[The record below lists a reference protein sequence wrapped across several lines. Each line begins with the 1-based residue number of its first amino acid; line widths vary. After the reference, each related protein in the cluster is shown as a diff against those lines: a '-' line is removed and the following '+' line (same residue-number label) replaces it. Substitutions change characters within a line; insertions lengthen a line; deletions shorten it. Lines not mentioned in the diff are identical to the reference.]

1 MLYSRGSWRG
11 HAPPTTFLTL
21 TSMPL
26 PFVLD
31 PGKPPQVDLDIPTAW
46 PWYPHQLISISP
58 PLGLDNF
65 PAPDKYLTLK
75 ICINVGRAY
84 WVVVVNDDFRCI
96 SHGRVVFRDVQYQN
110 QLDNYD
116 FDGNKLTVIYKRC
129 MCRVF

>member
-1 MLYSRGSWRG
+1 MKIFICSKYPLRLLVEVVGEG
-11 HAPPTTFLTL
+11 THPPPLFLSLTL
-21 TSMPL
+21 E
-26 PFVLD
+26 
-31 PGKPPQVDLDIPTAW
+31 
-46 PWYPHQLISISP
+46 YPHHLALIIS
-58 PLGLDNF
+58 

-84 WVVVVNDDFRCI
+84 WVVVVNDDFRYI

-110 QLDNYD
+110 QLGIYD

>member
-1 MLYSRGSWRG
+1 ML
-11 HAPPTTFLTL
+11 
-21 TSMPL
+21 L

-31 PGKPPQVDLDIPTAW
+31 LGVPPPVDLDIPTAW
-46 PWYPHQLISISP
+46 PWYPHHLALIIS
-58 PLGLDNF
+58 

-84 WVVVVNDDFRCI
+84 WVVVVNDDFRYI

-110 QLDNYD
+110 QLGNYD
-116 FDGNKLTVIYKRC
+116 YHGNKLTVIYKRC